1 MEAGDKNEFENKNS
15 SKWYNVRLNMKM
27 LLVFRARC
35 WWTQNVTKW
44 NWHMNAVFLALCN
57 NSDAFKQINL
67 LCPKFYGRNSHS
79 SDIYLNKP
87 QSIRII
93 KIGFDYILSIFII
106 CWLILNFG
114 LNSFCSHRR
123 LYCTYGVFC
132 TFYHSIHFVLGIK
145 LFACVCVCVDHFY
158 PNR

>member
-15 SKWYNVRLNMKM
+15 SKWYNVPLDIK
-27 LLVFRARC
+27 C

-57 NSDAFKQINL
+57 NSDAFKQRNL
-67 LCPKFYGRNSHS
+67 LCPKFHGKDSVNSI
-79 SDIYLNKP
+79 DIYLNKP

-114 LNSFCSHRR
+114 LDSLLFASSSA
-123 LYCTYGVFC
+123 
-132 TFYHSIHFVLGIK
+132 HSII
-145 LFACVCVCVDHFY
+145 LFILCLALSCFHVCVCVCGHFY

>member
-1 MEAGDKNEFENKNS
+1 
-15 SKWYNVRLNMKM
+15 
-27 LLVFRARC
+27 
-35 WWTQNVTKW
+35 
-44 NWHMNAVFLALCN
+44 MNAVFLALCN
-57 NSDAFKQINL
+57 NSDAFKQRNL

-114 LNSFCSHRR
+114 LNSFCSHRIVP
-123 LYCTYGVFC
+123 TASSA
-132 TFYHSIHFVLGIK
+132 HSII
-145 LFACVCVCVDHFY
+145 LFILCWALSCLHVCVCVSTTFTQIVRSSTYVACPNVFHFQ
-158 PNR
+158 NSHAFFSRCNIDFRSLIMRLWVR